1 MEAQPFYLGG
11 AWERSTE
18 TQPVRNPYDGNTVG
32 LVASADRPALL
43 RAIQLADEARP
54 AMQALTSYT
63 RSQVLST
70 VADRIADRKDE
81 LARLITL
88 ESGKPIKGSRVEVDR
103 AAVTFETASEEAKR
117 IEGELLPMDLIPG
130 QSNHW
135 GLVRRFPL
143 GIVAGITPFNS
154 PLNLV
159 AHKIA
164 PALASG
170 NCVIIKPAPQAPL
183 TALFLARLFDGC
195 PLPSGA
201 LSIIPC
207 SNEDAELLVTDDRIG
222 MLSFTGSTVGW
233 KLKEKAS
240 RKAVTLELGG
250 NAGIVVHEDADLD
263 LAVQRAVAGAFS
275 SSGQRCIS
283 IQRIYLHRPI
293 TARFRDRFMPA
304 VSRLVVGDPLDPR
317 TDIGPLIT
325 EDAAVRTLRWV
336 EDAVGAG
343 AELLCGG
350 TRDGSIVA
358 PTVLLNPPTFAT
370 ICREEVFAPVVVLF
384 EYDTF
389 EGAIDEVNASDFGL
403 QAGVFTRD
411 VQRIF
416 YAFEKLQVGGVM
428 INEASTYRME
438 HMPYGG
444 MKLSGFGREG
454 IRYAIETM
462 TERKVLVLN
471 LDQVGTSLQPG
482 AVR

>member
-1 MEAQPFYLGG
+1 MEAQPFYLSG
-11 AWERSTE
+11 AWESSTE
-18 TQPVRNPYDGNTVG
+18 KRLVRNPYDGNIVG
-32 LVASADRPALL
+32 LVAYADRSVVL
-43 RAIQLADEARP
+43 RAIQLADQVRP
-54 AMQALTSYT
+54 IMQSLTSYV

-70 VADRIADRKDE
+70 VADRIADHKDD

-103 AAVTFETASEEAKR
+103 AVVTFKTASEEAKR
-117 IEGELLPMDLIPG
+117 IEGELLPMDVIPG
-130 QSNHW
+130 QPNHW
-135 GLVRRFPL
+135 GLVRRFPV

-195 PLPSGA
+195 DLPPGV

-207 SNEDAELLVTDDRIG
+207 SNADAEPLVTDDRIG

-233 KLKEKAS
+233 KLKEKAPH
-240 RKAVTLELGG
+240 KVVTLELGG
-250 NAGIVVHEDADLD
+250 NAGIIVHEDADLD

-283 IQRIYLHRPI
+283 VQRIYLHRPI
-293 TARFRDRFMPA
+293 AGRFCDRFIPA
-304 VSRLVVGDPLDPR
+304 VSRLVIADPLDPR

-325 EDAAVRTLRWV
+325 EDAAIRTLRWV
-336 EDAVGAG
+336 EEAVAAG
-343 AELLCGG
+343 AELVCGG

-358 PTVLLNPPTFAT
+358 PTVLFNPPTFASV
-370 ICREEVFAPVVVLF
+370 CREEVFAPVVILR

-389 EGAIDEVNASDFGL
+389 EDAIDEVNDSHFGL

-411 VQRIF
+411 MQRIF
-416 YAFEKLQVGGVM
+416 YSFEKLQVGGVM

-444 MKLSGFGREG
+444 MKLSGLGREG

-462 TERKVLVLN
+462 TERKILVLN
-471 LDQVGTSLQPG
+471 LDQAGSPVKQD